1 MEIILCFSGSPRVFP
16 GLPLQCHIALSEWLH
31 SSQLC
36 SYPKD
41 RPLRPEPPP
50 LAPTCCR
57 LMWACELLLSC
68 EVTFSKIS
76 GANFLHFA
84 FRAPVSLHSPLRLW
98 RSPQSPVWN
107 SFLICGNFSSFTTP
121 FLGCRSPSQTPL
133 SPILSLSFA
142 LPHSKETGLPFWK
155 SGVLCQCSVDV
166 LWELFHK
173 QMVFWYICGGE
184 GGLTTLFLCHLETS
198 SS

>member
-98 RSPQSPVWN
+98 RSPQGPVWN

-184 GGLTTLFLCHLETS
+184 DGLTTLFLCHLETS